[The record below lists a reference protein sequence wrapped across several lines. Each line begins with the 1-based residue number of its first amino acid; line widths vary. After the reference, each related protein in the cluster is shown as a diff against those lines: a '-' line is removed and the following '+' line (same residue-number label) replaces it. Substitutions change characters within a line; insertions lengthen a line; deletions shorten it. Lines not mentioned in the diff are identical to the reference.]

1 MAVETKKRKL
11 IIIDDDAF
19 LLSMYAK
26 KFADDGYEVDT
37 AVDAND
43 FFTKVKAGYVPEV
56 MLIDILLPGEDGFSI
71 LEKTMA
77 DPTLKSITKIM
88 LSNLGQ
94 EEDVKKAMSLGARGY
109 IIKAVNS
116 PTEVLAKVAD
126 IIKTNQ

>member
-1 MAVETKKRKL
+1 MAAETKKTKL
-11 IIIDDDAF
+11 TIIDDDAF

-26 KFADDGYEVDT
+26 KFADEGYEVET
-37 AVDAND
+37 AADAAD
-43 FFTKVKAGYVPEV
+43 FFSKVKSGYTPEV

-71 LEKTMA
+71 LEKTTD
-77 DPTLKSITKIM
+77 DPALKSVTKIM

-94 EEDVKKAMSLGARGY
+94 EEDVKKALALGAKGY

-116 PTEVLAKVAD
+116 PTEVLTKVAD

>member
-1 MAVETKKRKL
+1 MAAETKKIKL

-26 KFADDGYEVDT
+26 KFGDDGYEVET
-37 AVDAND
+37 AADAAD
-43 FFTKVKAGYVPEV
+43 FFTKIKGGYVPDV
-56 MLIDILLPGEDGFSI
+56 MLIDVLLPGEDGFSI
-71 LEKTMA
+71 LEKTMT
-77 DPTLKSITKIM
+77 DSVLKPVTKIM

-94 EEDVKKAMSLGARGY
+94 EEDIKKALGLGAQGY

-116 PTEVLAKVAD
+116 PTEVLTKVAD